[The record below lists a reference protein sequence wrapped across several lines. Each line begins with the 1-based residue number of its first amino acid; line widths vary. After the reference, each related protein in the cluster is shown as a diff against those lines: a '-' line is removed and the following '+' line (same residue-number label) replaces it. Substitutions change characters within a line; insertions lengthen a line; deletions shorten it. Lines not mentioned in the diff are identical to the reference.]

1 MCPLHPT
8 QLSANPCKP
17 PLVRS
22 KGPGPRLGP
31 PCAISAMCCSPGAC
45 ALNCR
50 QSRGPECRP
59 VSRAGAAGNC
69 GPSTHPIIK
78 VTKKIE
84 SGPFETL
91 RLEGRHTFCVV
102 KFPGTVIRRKG
113 DCGEGYSYA
122 IASPGDQCVVCEWV
136 TTHPGLR
143 RSCQS
148 VGGMASLN
156 SLS

>member
-1 MCPLHPT
+1 
-8 QLSANPCKP
+8 
-17 PLVRS
+17 
-22 KGPGPRLGP
+22 
-31 PCAISAMCCSPGAC
+31 MCCSPGAC

-69 GPSTHPIIK
+69 GPSTHHITK

-91 RLEGRHTFCVV
+91 RLEGRQTFYIV
-102 KFPGTVIRRKG
+102 KFPGTIIKDGRAVAER
-113 DCGEGYSYA
+113 GYSYA
-122 IASPGDQCVVCEWV
+122 IASPGDQYVVCEWV
-136 TTHPGLR
+136 TTHPPFL
-143 RSCQS
+143 S
-148 VGGMASLN
+148 VSGGMTLASLN